1 MGRFWKLAVAAMIQ
15 EAIAPTTVADKEEG
29 AQEDQGADG
38 AWLPLQ
44 QEAQEVE
51 AHEHRV
57 AEPQGWV

>member
-1 MGRFWKLAVAAMIQ
+1 MIQ

-57 AEPQGWV
+57 TEPQGRV